1 MPQLPQSNTR
11 AARTPQI
18 LTRVAHTAVEL
29 SPFDSAPQRPSSA
42 VQQDKAAPA
51 PVPAPAASDTNP
63 SPEAQAFLTAAR
75 ARLEGLTRGN
85 GSKSRSGDS
94 SGVSVGR
101 AFALEMPAGAAPAAG
116 RAGTQQEAP
125 PAGSLSGWADHA
137 DVSPLTATA
146 VAAAAR
152 RRGAAPP
159 APVLLSHTPR
169 SGAGVSPASLAL
181 TPPSLSPTPTPAGGF
196 TPGAAPDTQMPLHR
210 RSSRLRVG
218 GAAVEAETQT
228 TPGMAGA
235 AQQQHVAIGTTPPGS
250 HDAAGPGWGAAFD
263 DDAGAPAAWGG
274 FDDDDAPPP
283 PLPSTV
289 KRVPKRVAGTPNK
302 RLRAAFAARKS
313 LAAAGLTNRPPDG
326 VRRSTRDRI
335 RPLEYWRNET
345 KAYGR
350 SHVSLPTVA
359 SVTLRSPEPVWPA
372 PDGWG
377 AKKLAETG
385 VNVAAAAAAAPAAK
399 KGKAAQKT
407 KVRGGQVRKG
417 TAAASG
423 STPRAN
429 GKGKKT
435 RARIVLSDASEE
447 EQEGG
452 DGEGS
457 DSE

>member
-1 MPQLPQSNTR
+1 
-11 AARTPQI
+11 
-18 LTRVAHTAVEL
+18 
-29 SPFDSAPQRPSSA
+29 
-42 VQQDKAAPA
+42 
-51 PVPAPAASDTNP
+51 
-63 SPEAQAFLTAAR
+63 
-75 ARLEGLTRGN
+75 
-85 GSKSRSGDS
+85 
-94 SGVSVGR
+94 
-101 AFALEMPAGAAPAAG
+101 
-116 RAGTQQEAP
+116 
-125 PAGSLSGWADHA
+125 
-137 DVSPLTATA
+137 
-146 VAAAAR
+146 
-152 RRGAAPP
+152 
-159 APVLLSHTPR
+159 
-169 SGAGVSPASLAL
+169 
-181 TPPSLSPTPTPAGGF
+181 
-196 TPGAAPDTQMPLHR
+196 
-210 RSSRLRVG
+210 
-218 GAAVEAETQT
+218 
-228 TPGMAGA
+228 MAGA